1 MLSLA
6 MRCLGTVAMLTNSWK
21 SNGGDVW
28 MLKDNP
34 SWNTRGAAA
43 RATLFFAIWLMVAGW
58 KPADIPVGLF
68 AAAAA
73 AWVSLALLPVQAAP
87 PRYGA
92 LLTLLLRIMRGSAAA
107 GFDIAR
113 RALKSQLDL
122 RPGLAACPISL
133 PQGTARNVFFAIE
146 SLQPGTLP
154 AGVDGND
161 LIVHGL
167 DISQPIAADLAR
179 DEAQFTLAVGH
190 G

>member
-1 MLSLA
+1 
-6 MRCLGTVAMLTNSWK
+6 
-21 SNGGDVW
+21 

-34 SWNTRGAAA
+34 SWNTRGAATRTA
-43 RATLFFAIWLMVAGW
+43 LLFALWLMVAGW

-73 AWVSLALLPVQAAP
+73 AWVSLALLPVRAVR
-87 PRYGA
+87 PRYRA
-92 LLTLLLRIMRGSAAA
+92 LLTLLLRIMRGSVVA

-113 RALKSQLDL
+113 RVLKPQLDL

-133 PQGTARNVFFAIE
+133 PEGTARNVFFAIE

-154 AGVDGND
+154 AGMDGSA

-167 DISQPIAADLAR
+167 DISQPIAAELAK

>member
-1 MLSLA
+1 
-6 MRCLGTVAMLTNSWK
+6 MLTKPRK
-21 SNGGDVW
+21 SNDVDVR

-34 SWNTRGAAA
+34 SWNTRGAAT
-43 RATLFFAIWLMVAGW
+43 RAALFFAIWLMVAGW

-68 AAAAA
+68 AAGAA
-73 AWVSLALLPVQAAP
+73 AWVSLALLPVEAP
-87 PRYGA
+87 RPRYRA
-92 LLTLLLRIMRGSAAA
+92 LLTLLLRIMRGSFVA

-113 RALKSQLDL
+113 RVLKPQLDL

-133 PQGTARNVFFAIE
+133 PEGTARNVFFAIE

-154 AGVDGND
+154 AGMDGNA

-167 DISQPIAADLAR
+167 DISEPIAAELAR